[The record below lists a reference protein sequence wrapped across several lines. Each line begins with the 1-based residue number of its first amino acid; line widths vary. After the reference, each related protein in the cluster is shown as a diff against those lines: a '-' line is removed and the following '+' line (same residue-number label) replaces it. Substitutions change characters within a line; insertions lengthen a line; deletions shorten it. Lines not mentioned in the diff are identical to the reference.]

1 MDYRQAAR
9 RLGEQDHI
17 LIVTHRLPD
26 GDTIGCGAGLCRMLR
41 SIGKTAWLLANGDT
55 SGVFTPYMAGLTA
68 PAGFAPSYLVAVDI
82 ADPSLFPRE
91 MAPYAARGVDLSFDH
106 HASHT
111 GFGRENCVDTARAAC
126 GELIYDVCRTL
137 GTVTADVAQ
146 PLYVAVATDTGCFQ
160 YGNTTPE
167 THRVAAAL
175 METGIDFKAL
185 NKRHFRTKSLRRLK
199 LESRLVDGMDC
210 RDGGRTAVA
219 AISLAMLAETG
230 ATQED
235 LEDISAFIGQ
245 AEGVQVSVTLRE
257 MQPGEWKISVRTAN
271 GLSANRACALLGG
284 GGHPAAAGCT
294 VMGTEEQAK
303 EAILGAIAEV
313 RAHG

>member
-1 MDYRQAAR
+1 MDYQQAAGLLR
-9 RLGEQDHI
+9 EKDNI

-26 GDTIGCGAGLCRMLR
+26 GDTIGCGVGLCRMLR
-41 SIGKTAWLLANGDT
+41 SIGKTAWLLANSDT
-55 SGVFTPYMAGLTA
+55 SGLFTPYMAGLIA
-68 PAGFAPSYLVAVDI
+68 PEGYTPSYIVTVDI

-91 MAPYAARGVDLSFDH
+91 MAPYAARGVDISFDH
-106 HASHT
+106 HISHA
-111 GFGRENCVDTARAAC
+111 GFGRENCVDAARAAC

-137 GTVTADVAQ
+137 GAVTADVAS

-167 THRVAAAL
+167 THHVAAAL
-175 METGIDFKAL
+175 METGIDFKTL

-199 LESRLVDGMDC
+199 IESSLVDGMDC
-210 RDGGRTAVA
+210 RDDGRTAVA
-219 AISLAMLAETG
+219 TISLAMLTDIG

-245 AEGVQVSVTLRE
+245 AEGVTVSITLRE
-257 MQPGEWKISVRTAN
+257 MKPDEWKISVRTAN
-271 GLSANRACALLGG
+271 GLSASEACALLGG
-284 GGHPAAAGCT
+284 GGHHAAAGCT
-294 VMGTEEQAK
+294 VIGTAQEAK
-303 EAILGAIAEV
+303 DAILGAIAEV